1 MDLALPP
8 LVWRKWCV
16 VTRNFKAIVSSSGQF
31 GFVRCFSR
39 ICSFVAVSVLLVA
52 GGSGCS
58 RLRPKPA
65 TQYVYV
71 TAKQTF
77 LRDRVAAVSNRT
89 ATVENGDRLEVLDHG
104 RRFVKVQTAKGEQGW
119 IDEKVVATQD
129 VFDQFEKLKQDH
141 KADPVVASAVVR
153 DEVYMHAKPGRDTE
167 RFFRLAEGEKL
178 KLLSRATLVK
188 PLPPGTRVAKAAPPA
203 PAAATAPGVAGKS
216 VKGATAAA
224 AADEPAPPM
233 MEDWWLVRDSKG
245 DTGWLFSRMMDVDAP
260 DAITRYS
267 EGQRIV
273 GSYILTT
280 VNDPEAE
287 QDDKNI
293 PIYVTVLSPYK
304 AGLTY
309 DFDQVRVFTWNIKK
323 HRYETGFRDRN
334 IEGYLPVTVTTAS
347 DPYGKLPAAT
357 TPAPTFSYRVL
368 SDEAGPVIPDP
379 VTGAIVPG
387 KTVLKN
393 YRLESNLVRR
403 VMQPGTTAP
412 GEAHPQPVSEKKK
425 AAAGRSGRGKKKR

>member
-1 MDLALPP
+1 
-8 LVWRKWCV
+8 
-16 VTRNFKAIVSSSGQF
+16 VTRGFWIIVSSSRQF
-31 GFVRCFSR
+31 GFVRCSSR
-39 ICSFVAVSVLLVA
+39 LFGFVVASMFVVA
-52 GGSGCS
+52 GVSGCS
-58 RLRPKPA
+58 KLRPKPA
-65 TQYVYV
+65 AQYVYV

-89 ATVENGDRLEVLDHG
+89 ATVQNGDRLEVLDHG
-104 RRFVKVQTAKGEQGW
+104 RRFVRVQTAKGEQGW

-141 KADPVVASAVVR
+141 GADPIVASAVVR

-167 RFFRLAEGEKL
+167 RFYRLAEGEKL
-178 KLLSRATLVK
+178 KLLARATLAK
-188 PLPPGTRVAKAAPPA
+188 PVPPGTRVAKASPA
-203 PAAATAPGVAGKS
+203 PTAPVASASAASGSAATSAGAAQ
-216 VKGATAAA
+216 KGTKAAA
-224 AADEPAPPM
+224 AAAVAAPDVPAPPA

-245 DTGWLFSRMMDVDAP
+245 DTGWLYSRMMDVDAP

-273 GSYILTT
+273 GSYVLTT

-287 QDDKNI
+287 QDEKNI

-309 DFDQVRVFTWNIKK
+309 DFDQLRVFTWNVKK

-334 IEGYLPVTVTTAS
+334 IEGYLPVSVKMAT
-347 DPYGKLPAAT
+347 DPYGKGPAAT

-368 SDEAGPVIPDP
+368 ADDAGPVVADP
-379 VTGAIVPG
+379 TTGAIVPG
-387 KTVLKN
+387 KTVVKT
-393 YRLESNLVRR
+393 YRLEGNLVRR
-403 VMQPGTTAP
+403 VLQPGTSAP
-412 GEAHPQPVSEKKK
+412 GEAHPEPVSDKKK
-425 AAAGRSGRGKKKR
+425 AAAAKGGKGKKKR

>member
-1 MDLALPP
+1 M
-8 LVWRKWCV
+8 
-16 VTRNFKAIVSSSGQF
+16 
-31 GFVRCFSR
+31 
-39 ICSFVAVSVLLVA
+39 VLIA

-58 RLRPKPA
+58 RLRPKPPA
-65 TQYVYV
+65 QYVYV

-89 ATVENGDRLEVLDHG
+89 ATVENGDRLEVLDRG

-129 VFDQFEKLKQDH
+129 VYDEFEKLKQDH

-178 KLLSRATLVK
+178 KLLARATLAK
-188 PLPPGTRVAKAAPPA
+188 PLPPGTRVAKAALP
-203 PAAATAPGVAGKS
+203 AATATPANGGVAKGAKGVAGA
-216 VKGATAAA
+216 GASQE
-224 AADEPAPPM
+224 EPVPVPQA

-245 DTGWLFSRMMDVDAP
+245 DTGWLYSRMMDVDAP

-273 GSYILTT
+273 GSYVLTT
-280 VNDPEAE
+280 VNDPEAG

-309 DFDQVRVFTWNIKK
+309 DFDQVRVFTWNVKK
-323 HRYETGFRDRN
+323 HRYETGYRDRN
-334 IEGYLPVTVTTAS
+334 IEGYLPVEVKMAT
-347 DPYGKLPAAT
+347 DPYGKSPTAT

-368 SDEAGPVIPDP
+368 ADDAGPVIPDP

-387 KTVLKN
+387 KTVLKT

-403 VMQPGTTAP
+403 VLPPGTTAP
-412 GEAHPQPVSEKKK
+412 GEAHPEPVSDKKK
-425 AAAGRSGRGKKKR
+425 GAAAKGGKGKKKR